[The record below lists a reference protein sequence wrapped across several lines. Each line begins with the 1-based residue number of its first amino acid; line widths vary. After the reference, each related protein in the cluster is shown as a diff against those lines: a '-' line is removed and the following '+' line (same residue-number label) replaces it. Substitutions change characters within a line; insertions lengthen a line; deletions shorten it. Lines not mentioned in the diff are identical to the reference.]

1 MSGYLK
7 RYMGRPDDI
16 DPTTPRGFAIGTTI
30 AAVLI
35 MVLPV
40 IGIVFAVAWQVGQT
54 MMAPGL
60 AEITAFATL
69 FVAMIAS
76 VPAVVWIY
84 WAALRSTQ
92 GDR

>member
-7 RYMGRPDDI
+7 RYMSRPDDI

-40 IGIVFAVAWQVGQT
+40 IGIMFAVAWQVGQT
-54 MMAPGL
+54 MMSPGL
-60 AEITAFATL
+60 AEITAYATL
-69 FVAMIAS
+69 VVLMIVSAPVVAW
-76 VPAVVWIY
+76 VY

-92 GDR
+92 DGR